1 MSLEAEVSRL
11 ANAIETLTTILSK
24 GAPITAPAA
33 TAEKAPAAEA
43 PKKTRGRPKAEE
55 AAVESPVVE
64 EAPVVEET
72 PVVNEVEDDLGIDDL
87 EQPVT
92 TTITSEELKAKF
104 SALAKTPGKGRDA
117 VLAIFKKLGATNFDS
132 IPESKYTEAL
142 SLINKA

>member
-87 EQPVT
+87 EPVT
-92 TTITSEELKAKF
+92 TTITSEEMKAKF
-104 SALAKTPGKGRDA
+104 STLAKTPGKGRDA
-117 VLAIFKKLGATNFDS
+117 VLTIFKKLGATNFDS